1 MPQYTGKEDI
11 MRLTLKEW
19 RRARGISQEE
29 MADLC
34 GVHPNTYRSWE
45 ENPENIKLA
54 AAMKIADRLGIA
66 VEDLIFAQ

>member
-1 MPQYTGKEDI
+1 